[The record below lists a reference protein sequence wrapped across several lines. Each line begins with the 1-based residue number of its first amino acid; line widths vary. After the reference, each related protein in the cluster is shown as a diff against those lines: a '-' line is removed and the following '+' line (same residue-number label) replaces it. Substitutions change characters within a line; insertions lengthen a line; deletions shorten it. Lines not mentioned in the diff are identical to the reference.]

1 MRSAL
6 DSKPGWILTYMLS
19 HLCNGFLR
27 FTSGVTPA
35 DLLTASIVSKIF
47 IHFFKHWWDL
57 NSGSNVRHRITFGL
71 HLVGNK
77 HLLLRDLQ
85 YEDGSLKAACV
96 EYCRLRITVDTI
108 QVQRSALTAM
118 CNLRSKK
125 IQFKFVLETISG
137 RKI

>member
-35 DLLTASIVSKIF
+35 DLLTASIVAKIF
-47 IHFFKHWWDL
+47 YPLFQTLVGLELGIECAAQNNIW
-57 NSGSNVRHRITFGL
+57 ITFGWQQTSAFQ
-71 HLVGNK
+71 GTYSMRMN
-77 HLLLRDLQ
+77 R
-85 YEDGSLKAACV
+85 LKAACV

-108 QVQRSALTAM
+108 QVQRSALTVV

-125 IQFKFVLETISG
+125 FNLNLF
-137 RKI
+137 